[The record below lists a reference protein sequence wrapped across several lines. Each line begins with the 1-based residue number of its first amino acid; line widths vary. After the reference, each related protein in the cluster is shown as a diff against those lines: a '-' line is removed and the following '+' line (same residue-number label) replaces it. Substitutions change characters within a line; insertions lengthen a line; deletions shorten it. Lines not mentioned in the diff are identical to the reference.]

1 MWGSS
6 SSGSSS
12 VGQQELGCSHWAE
25 AKTHCPGNSPDKKR
39 VITYRDTLKV
49 CFNDACKYPD
59 SFWAVRSR
67 HIVDWL
73 DIFILY
79 WLSGDHNQNLPNGL
93 NASLPPKFLGPCHE
107 ATSARS
113 APSSLHWKQAVR
125 LTSSQQKW
133 RKDRNLT
140 IIFGDMLPRGFTAD
154 SVLSRGSYCLIKAYQ
169 RYENRTQF
177 WTPDI
182 SPHNRDVPEKEGAK
196 KAKRK
201 SWNPEAGQWPRGA
214 TQSRL
219 ELGFWLCLPPCQLL
233 PSQYNP
239 STSVVEKYHT
249 CMQQLHYQTTHY
261 NLQWKVLTCK
271 FVWKHVCP
279 DSECSNF
286 MPVNTT
292 PQPLVLQPQ
301 KIFSHL
307 CENMFAICSRVVDVS
322 SHNGPAEL
330 VWKGKEVSKNGRK
343 STYLYSL

>member
-1 MWGSS
+1 M
-6 SSGSSS
+6 
-12 VGQQELGCSHWAE
+12 
-25 AKTHCPGNSPDKKR
+25 
-39 VITYRDTLKV
+39 TL
-49 CFNDACKYPD
+49 ARYPD

-113 APSSLHWKQAVR
+113 APSSLDWKQAVR
-125 LTSSQQKW
+125 LKSSQQKW

-154 SVLSRGSYCLIKAYQ
+154 SVLSRGSYCLIKACQ
-169 RYENRTQF
+169 RCENWTQF

-219 ELGFWLCLPPCQLL
+219 ELGFWLCLLPCQLL
-233 PSQYNP
+233 P
-239 STSVVEKYHT
+239 V
-249 CMQQLHYQTTHY
+249 
-261 NLQWKVLTCK
+261 
-271 FVWKHVCP
+271 
-279 DSECSNF
+279 
-286 MPVNTT
+286 
-292 PQPLVLQPQ
+292 
-301 KIFSHL
+301 
-307 CENMFAICSRVVDVS
+307 
-322 SHNGPAEL
+322 
-330 VWKGKEVSKNGRK
+330 
-343 STYLYSL
+343 